1 MNFVIM
7 GWEECCVRRLNL
19 FLVSK
24 NFFSFEFDFWSCFKF
39 LNMREV
45 EILWKDFG
53 KRYYY
58 E

>member
-7 GWEECCVRRLNL
+7 GCKGCRVRRLNL

-24 NFFSFEFDFWSCFKF
+24 NFFLFEFDFWSCFKF

-45 EILWKDFG
+45 EISWKDFG
-53 KRYYY
+53 KRY